1 MYKKSIHQNVIT
13 LIILFIAVTSIMLIF
28 GSDAFSSRS
37 AVSLGSL
44 NEGYTISAR
53 NETYSSVPLSSFHI
67 KNIRRGEIIRL
78 YNDLP
83 EDKLISPTI
92 MFITYLS
99 TVDVYVDGKMVYS
112 YGHEYYNKGKI
123 IPKKQHLITLDDK
136 DKNES
141 LEIVVVSG
149 ENGAFE
155 SLGPIY
161 FGTRKDLVKSFLQ
174 KHRLVIFI
182 GGFFIMYACLLL
194 SLALY
199 LSLQKKRALSLL
211 TSAGLGLIF
220 GTYIYA
226 YEDVFCFISNNDYFF
241 TILEYIT
248 LYFIPLSIVLTIY
261 SIQNYKAGII
271 QRVIEVI
278 NFVLPL
284 IFITLHVTNK
294 VHLSRFPIAIHI
306 LCIVDIL
313 FLFPPLVKRLYSEFR
328 KEIESTTYTG
338 INAFSYLTFGFISF
352 MVMGFIEIVKYNV
365 QIYGNNPDNFLT
377 RVNYLTL
384 GALYFTI
391 CLFIYYLLN
400 GIEHV
405 NSQYV
410 KDQLE
415 GLAYTDELTGLMNRA
430 KCMQFTKTLESP
442 YAVVSI
448 DLDRLK
454 SVNDSY
460 GHLEG
465 DKMIKSFADL
475 LTKAFEGASL
485 IGRTGGDEFMVIY
498 EKPSANVCDKA
509 IRMLEEY
516 MNEFNQKGSK
526 FTLSAS
532 MGYAY
537 SSELGPTGFNNVF
550 YLADSRMYEMK
561 EKHHHA

>member
-13 LIILFIAVTSIMLIF
+13 LLVLFIAVTSIMLAF
-28 GSDAFSSRS
+28 GSDVFSSQS
-37 AVSLGSL
+37 AVSLGGFD
-44 NEGYTISAR
+44 EGYSISAR
-53 NETYSSVPLSSFHI
+53 NEVLESVSLSSFHI
-67 KNIRRGEIIRL
+67 KNIKRGEIIRL
-78 YNDLP
+78 YNELP
-83 EDKLISPTI
+83 EEKIVSPTL

-99 TVDVYVDGKMVYS
+99 IVDVYVDGRLVYS
-112 YGHEYYNKGKI
+112 YGHEYYNEEKI
-123 IPKKQHLITLDDK
+123 IPKKQHLITLDDR
-136 DKNES
+136 DKNNK
-141 LEIVVVSG
+141 LEIVVVAG

-161 FGTRKDLVKSFLQ
+161 FGTRKDLIKSFLQ

-211 TSAGLGLIF
+211 TSAGVAILF
-220 GTYIYA
+220 GAYIYA
-226 YEDVFCFISNNDYFF
+226 YEDVFCFISNNAYFF
-241 TILEYIT
+241 TMLEYIT
-248 LYFIPLSIVLTIY
+248 LYFIPLAIVLTIY
-261 SIQNYKAGII
+261 SVQNYKAGLF
-271 QRVIEVI
+271 QRILEII
-278 NFVLPL
+278 NFILPV
-284 IFITLHVTNK
+284 IFIILHVLNK

-306 LCIVDIL
+306 LCVADIL
-313 FLFPPLVKRLYSEFR
+313 FIFPPLVKRLYSEFK
-328 KEIESTTYTG
+328 KELESTTYTG
-338 INAFSYLTFGFISF
+338 INAFSYLTFGFIIF
-352 MVMGFIEIVKYNV
+352 MFMGFIEIVKYNV
-365 QIYGNNPDNFLT
+365 QIYGSNPDNFLT

-384 GALYFTI
+384 GALYFAI

-405 NSQYV
+405 NSKYV
-410 KDQLE
+410 KEQLE

-430 KCMQFTKTLESP
+430 KCMQFIKTLSGP

-454 SVNDSY
+454 TVNDSY

-465 DKMIKSFADL
+465 DKMIKSFAEL
-475 LTKAFEGASL
+475 LVKAFQGASL

-498 EKPSANVCDKA
+498 ENPSSNVCDMA
-509 IRMLEEY
+509 IRQLEDD
-516 MNEFNQKGSK
+516 MNEFNQKGEI
-526 FTLSAS
+526 FNLSAS

-537 SSELGPTGFNNVF
+537 SSERSSMGFTDVF

-561 EKHHHA
+561 EKHHA

>member
-1 MYKKSIHQNVIT
+1 MYKKSIYQNVIT
-13 LIILFIAVTSIMLIF
+13 LIILFIAVTSIMLFF
-28 GSDAFSSRS
+28 GSDVFSSKS

-44 NEGYTISAR
+44 DDGYSISVR
-53 NETYSSVPLSSFHI
+53 NETNTSVKLSTFHI

-83 EDKLISPTI
+83 EDEIVSPTL

-99 TVDVYVDGKMVYS
+99 TVDVYVDGKLVYS
-112 YGHEYYNKGKI
+112 YGHEYYNQRKI
-123 IPKKQHLITLDDK
+123 IPKKQHLITLDEK

-141 LEIVVVSG
+141 LEIVVVAG

-155 SLGPIY
+155 NFGPIY

-199 LSLQKKRALSLL
+199 LTFQKKRALSLL
-211 TSAGLGLIF
+211 ASAGVGIIF

-226 YEDVFCFISNNDYFF
+226 YENVFCFISNNDYFF
-241 TILEYIT
+241 TILEYIS
-248 LYFIPLSIVLTIY
+248 LYFIPLAIVLTIY
-261 SIQNYKAGII
+261 SIQNFKAGII
-271 QRVIEVI
+271 QLIIEAI
-278 NFVLPL
+278 NLLLP
-284 IFITLHVTNK
+284 IIIITLHVLNK

-306 LCIVDIL
+306 LCVVDIL
-313 FLFPPLVKRLYSEFR
+313 FLFPPLVKRLYSEFK

-338 INAFSYLTFGFISF
+338 INAFAYLTFGFISF
-352 MVMGFIEIVKYNV
+352 MVMGFIEIVKYNIQV
-365 QIYGNNPDNFLT
+365 YGENPDNFLT
-377 RVNYLTL
+377 RINYLTL
-384 GALYFTI
+384 GSLYFTI

-410 KDQLE
+410 KEQLE

-454 SVNDSY
+454 LVNDTY

-465 DKMIKSFADL
+465 DKMIRAFSEL
-475 LTKAFEGASL
+475 LSKAFDGASL
-485 IGRTGGDEFMVIY
+485 IGRTGGDEFLVIY
-498 EKPSANVCDKA
+498 ENPSANVCDKA
-509 IRMLEEY
+509 IRMLEEN
-516 MNEFNQKGSK
+516 MAEFNQKGAK

-537 SSELGPTGFNNVF
+537 SSELSTMGFNDVF

-561 EKHHHA
+561 EKHHA

>member
-13 LIILFIAVTSIMLIF
+13 LIILFIAVTSIMLFF
-28 GSDAFSSRS
+28 GSDVFSSKS

-44 NEGYTISAR
+44 DDGYSISAR
-53 NETYSSVPLSSFHI
+53 NETNTSVKLSTFHI

-83 EDKLISPTI
+83 EDKIVSPTL

-99 TVDVYVDGKMVYS
+99 TVDVYVDGKIVYS
-112 YGHEYYNKGKI
+112 YGHEYYNQRKI

-141 LEIVVVSG
+141 LEIVVVAG

-155 SLGPIY
+155 NFGPIY

-199 LSLQKKRALSLL
+199 LTFQKKRALSLL
-211 TSAGLGLIF
+211 ASAGVGIIF

-241 TILEYIT
+241 TILEYIS
-248 LYFIPLSIVLTIY
+248 LYFIPLAIVLTIY

-271 QRVIEVI
+271 QRIIEAI
-278 NFVLPL
+278 NLLLP
-284 IFITLHVTNK
+284 IIIITLHVLNK

-306 LCIVDIL
+306 LCVVDIL
-313 FLFPPLVKRLYSEFR
+313 FLFPPLVKSLYSEFK

-338 INAFSYLTFGFISF
+338 INAFAYLTFGFISF
-352 MVMGFIEIVKYNV
+352 MVMGFIEIVKYNI
-365 QIYGNNPDNFLT
+365 QIYGENPDNFLT

-384 GALYFTI
+384 GSLYFTI

-410 KDQLE
+410 REQLE

-454 SVNDSY
+454 LVNDTY

-465 DKMIKSFADL
+465 DKMIRTFSEL
-475 LTKAFEGASL
+475 LSKAFDGASL
-485 IGRTGGDEFMVIY
+485 IGRTGGDEFMIIY
-498 EKPSANVCDKA
+498 ENPSANECDKA
-509 IRMLEEY
+509 IRTLEEY
-516 MNEFNQKGSK
+516 MAEFNQKGEK

-537 SSELGPTGFNNVF
+537 SSELSTRGFNDVF

-561 EKHHHA
+561 EKHHA

>member
-13 LIILFIAVTSIMLIF
+13 LIILFIAVTSIMLFF
-28 GSDAFSSRS
+28 GSDVFSSKS

-44 NEGYTISAR
+44 DDGYSISAR
-53 NETYSSVPLSSFHI
+53 NETYTSTKLSSFHI
-67 KNIRRGEIIRL
+67 KNIKRSEIIRL

-83 EDKLISPTI
+83 EDEIISPTL

-99 TVDVYVDGKMVYS
+99 TVDVYVDGKLVYS
-112 YGHEYYNKGKI
+112 YGHDYYNKRKI

-141 LEIVVVSG
+141 LEIVVVAG

-199 LSLQKKRALSLL
+199 LTLQKKRALSLL
-211 TSAGLGLIF
+211 ASAGLGIIF
-220 GTYIYA
+220 GSYIYA

-241 TILEYIT
+241 TILEYIS

-271 QRVIEVI
+271 QRIIEAVNLI
-278 NFVLPL
+278 LPI
-284 IFITLHVTNK
+284 IFIILHVSNK

-306 LCIVDIL
+306 LCVVDIL
-313 FLFPPLVKRLYSEFR
+313 FLFPPLVKRLYTEFR

-384 GALYFTI
+384 GSLYFTI

-410 KDQLE
+410 KEQLE

-454 SVNDSY
+454 LVNDTY

-465 DKMIKSFADL
+465 DKMIRTFSEL
-475 LTKAFEGASL
+475 LSKAFDGASL

-498 EKPSANVCDKA
+498 ESPSANVCDKA

-516 MNEFNQKGSK
+516 MAEFNRKGAK

-537 SSELGPTGFNNVF
+537 SSELSTMGFNDVF

-561 EKHHHA
+561 EKHHA